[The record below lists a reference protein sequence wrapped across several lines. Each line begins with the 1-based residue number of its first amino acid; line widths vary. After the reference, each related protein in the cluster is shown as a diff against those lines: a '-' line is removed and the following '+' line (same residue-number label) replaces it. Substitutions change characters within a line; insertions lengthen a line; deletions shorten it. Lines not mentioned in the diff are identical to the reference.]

1 MQAQS
6 VMISGT
12 KIQIAASYLQ
22 HSSAINTGAITV
34 LISLLLMQTTSV
46 RQHLVYCVQFY
57 APQIKTGASPGE
69 GHQDDWGAGEHDIQG
84 KAEQSLFVEPSEKKV
99 RGKSYC
105 CLQLSDGEGTKTT
118 EPDFSEMPSDMTRGN
133 KENSY

>member
-84 KAEQSLFVEPSEKKV
+84 KAEQSLFVEPSEKRSGGNLIAV
-99 RGKSYC
+99 CSYQMGRGQRQQNQTSQRC
-105 CLQLSDGEGTKTT
+105 
-118 EPDFSEMPSDMTRGN
+118 PVI
-133 KENSY
+133 